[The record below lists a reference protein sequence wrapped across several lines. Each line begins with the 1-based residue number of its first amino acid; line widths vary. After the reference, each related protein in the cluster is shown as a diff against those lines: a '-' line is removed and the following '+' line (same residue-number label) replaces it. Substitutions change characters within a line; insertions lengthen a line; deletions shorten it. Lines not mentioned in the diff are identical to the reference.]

1 MSALIRE
8 YRREDE
14 QAVVELSLR
23 AWAPVFASIEQ
34 ALGRDIFD
42 RLYGDWRQ
50 HQELSVRESVTSD
63 GMCVWVAED
72 ERGVIGFVAARR
84 DCKRRIGEV
93 WMLAVDPNHQ
103 RAGVGAVLTE
113 FATDWLRDA
122 GMRVAMVET
131 GGDPGHAAARRVY
144 QKAGYTGFPV
154 VRYFKAL

>member
-1 MSALIRE
+1 VSALIRE

-42 RLYGDWRQ
+42 RLYGDWRT
-50 HQELSVRESVTSD
+50 HQGQSVRDSVTSD
-63 GMCVWVAED
+63 GMCVWVAEGV
-72 ERGVIGFVAARR
+72 RSVIGFVAARR

-93 WMLAVDPNHQ
+93 WMLAVDRDYQ

-113 FATDWLRDA
+113 FATDWLGGA

-131 GGDPGHAAARRVY
+131 GGDPGHAPARRVY
-144 QKAGYTGFPV
+144 EKAGYTGFPV
-154 VRYFKAL
+154 ARYFKAL

>member
-1 MSALIRE
+1 VSALIRE
-8 YRREDE
+8 YGPEDE

-23 AWAPVFASIEQ
+23 AWAPVFASIER

-42 RLYGDWRQ
+42 RLYGDWRK
-50 HQELSVRESVTSD
+50 HQEQSVRDSVTSD
-63 GMCVWVAED
+63 GMRVWVAEG
-72 ERGVIGFVAARR
+72 ERGVIGFVAAKP

-93 WMLAVDPNHQ
+93 WMLAVDPDHQ

-122 GMRVAMVET
+122 GMTVAMVET
-131 GGDPGHAAARRVY
+131 GGDPGHGPARRVY
-144 QKAGYTGFPV
+144 EKAGYTGFPV